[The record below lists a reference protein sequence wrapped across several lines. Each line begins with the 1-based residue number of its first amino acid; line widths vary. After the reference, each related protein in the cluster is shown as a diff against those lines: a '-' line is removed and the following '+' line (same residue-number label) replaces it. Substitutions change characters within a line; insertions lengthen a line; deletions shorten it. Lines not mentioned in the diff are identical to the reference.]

1 MSSFTNT
8 TNFDNLMLQTL
19 MGRLQI
25 RPPTNNSF
33 LSQTLEEL
41 LFDAANLSGD
51 EDDDDENKTQL
62 AKEESKL
69 EKDIIRVILS
79 GKTDSLKPNSGQAVT
94 IGEHHICVG
103 FHEETGS
110 DYRVWEWHGHIMLF
124 DEENGYTPE
133 YIYGNYF
140 ERLIGKAR
148 TGSSGAR
155 VEEEAKEEEED
166 KEQVGNLGLRELIDG
181 GDSSQGR
188 ILHRNINAGSS
199 SLRFYPTSQI
209 EVWSNPSLKYQ
220 SKELMPTVFAKDG
233 AYGWTH
239 LFCS

>member
-181 GDSSQGR
+181 GDSGQGR

-199 SLRFYPTSQI
+199 RFI
-209 EVWSNPSLKYQ
+209 
-220 SKELMPTVFAKDG
+220 
-233 AYGWTH
+233 
-239 LFCS
+239 

>member
-8 TNFDNLMLQTL
+8 TNFDNLLLQTL

-25 RPPTNNSF
+25 RPPTNPF
-33 LSQTLEEL
+33 HSQSLEDL
-41 LFDAANLSGD
+41 LFEAANLSD
-51 EDDDDENKTQL
+51 DDNDDDDENDENNSSKTQL

-69 EKDIIRVILS
+69 EKEIVRVILS

-140 ERLIGKAR
+140 ERLLVKSRG
-148 TGSSGAR
+148 
-155 VEEEAKEEEED
+155 VEEEKEEEQEQEQEE
-166 KEQVGNLGLRELIDG
+166 KEEKVSNLGLRELIDA
-181 GDSSQGR
+181 GDSNGAR
-188 ILHRNINAGSS
+188 ILHRNVNAGSP
-199 SLRFYPTSQI
+199 RFI
-209 EVWSNPSLKYQ
+209 
-220 SKELMPTVFAKDG
+220 
-233 AYGWTH
+233 
-239 LFCS
+239 

>member
-41 LFDAANLSGD
+41 LFDAANLSD
-51 EDDDDENKTQL
+51 DDDDENKTQL
-62 AKEESKL
+62 AKEESRL
-69 EKDIIRVILS
+69 EKEIIRVVLS

-103 FHEETGS
+103 FHEESGS

-140 ERLIGKAR
+140 ERRIGKAR
-148 TGSSGAR
+148 GSGGGGSGGVR
-155 VEEEAKEEEED
+155 EEETKEED
-166 KEQVGNLGLRELIDG
+166 KEKVTTLGLRELIDG
-181 GDSSQGR
+181 VDSGQGR
-188 ILHRNINAGSS
+188 ILHRNINAGSTSRWWLCFLIDNS
-199 SLRFYPTSQI
+199 SDEKTFVI
-209 EVWSNPSLKYQ
+209 
-220 SKELMPTVFAKDG
+220 G
-233 AYGWTH
+233 
-239 LFCS
+239 LFKMST

>member
-8 TNFDNLMLQTL
+8 TNFDNLLLQTL

-25 RPPTNNSF
+25 RPPTNPFN
-33 LSQTLEEL
+33 SQTLEDL
-41 LFDAANLSGD
+41 LFDAANLSD
-51 EDDDDENKTQL
+51 DNDDDDSSSNKTQL
-62 AKEESKL
+62 AKEESKV
-69 EKDIIRVILS
+69 EKEIVRVILS

-140 ERLIGKAR
+140 ERLLVKSRG
-148 TGSSGAR
+148 G
-155 VEEEAKEEEED
+155 EEQKEKEKEEEEEEEEEE
-166 KEQVGNLGLRELIDG
+166 KEEKVGNLGLRELIDG
-181 GDSSQGR
+181 GEAAGAR
-188 ILHRNINAGSS
+188 ILHRNINSGSP
-199 SLRFYPTSQI
+199 RF
-209 EVWSNPSLKYQ
+209 V
-220 SKELMPTVFAKDG
+220 
-233 AYGWTH
+233 
-239 LFCS
+239 